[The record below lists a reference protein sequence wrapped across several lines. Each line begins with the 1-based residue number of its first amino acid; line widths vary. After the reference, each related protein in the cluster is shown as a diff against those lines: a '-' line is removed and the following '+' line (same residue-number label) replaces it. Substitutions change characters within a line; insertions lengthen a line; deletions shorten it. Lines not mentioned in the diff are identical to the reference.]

1 MKRITLALLLA
12 AICCGALFAQ
22 TASTATPSTATA
34 AAGALPEPYKAA
46 EFPGWARDLRRFEI
60 VTIGAFPFAI
70 FYTSFSLDLLRFIGG
85 TSMGFSISNLG
96 RANPFV
102 FKDVDAF
109 DLSYAPWPV
118 KSSSSYVT
126 NSDEKAF
133 TIIMGA
139 ALALGI
145 GITDYLIVKARERAA
160 LRKKASLRMEAPT
173 VDSDA
178 QAQAGAE
185 EGGGTAASLPE
196 AAEESGA
203 ASGIQIIKE
212 PGSGGGA
219 VQP

>member
-12 AICCGALFAQ
+12 ALCCGALFAQ
-22 TASTATPSTATA
+22 TTSTTTANASA

-70 FYTSFSLDLLRFIGG
+70 FYTGFSLDLLRYIGG

-96 RANPFV
+96 HANPFV
-102 FKDVDAF
+102 FKNVDAF
-109 DLSYAPWPV
+109 DLAYAPWPV

-133 TIIMGA
+133 TIIMGV

-145 GITDYLIVKARERAA
+145 GITDYLIVKAQERAA

-178 QAQAGAE
+178 QAQAGAG
-185 EGGGTAASLPE
+185 EGGGTEAPPPE

-212 PGSGGGA
+212 PESGGGA